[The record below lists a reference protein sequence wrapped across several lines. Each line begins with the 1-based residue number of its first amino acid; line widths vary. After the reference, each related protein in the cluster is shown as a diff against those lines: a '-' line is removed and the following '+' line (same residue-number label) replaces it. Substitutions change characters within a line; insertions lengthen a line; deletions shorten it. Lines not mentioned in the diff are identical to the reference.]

1 MAIVTAKE
9 WAIVPRSKDA
19 GLAGPISV
27 RKNTHKR
34 EILPPWNMPTD
45 PVKGLF
51 WFLHWLLK
59 VLVRFFWIPIIG
71 MTLYETYIN
80 GVVGGLFNGIVGGVI
95 TLLVGLVVWGLL
107 YGILLGFNVGTSITR
122 TFSEVNRMQ
131 QNFSSRRPFYPFPD
145 AEENVVE
152 GTITDLEEER
162 KKRRR
167 E

>member
-1 MAIVTAKE
+1 MLNWYE
-9 WAIVPRSKDA
+9 LVPCTEAD
-19 GLAGPISV
+19 V
-27 RKNTHKR
+27 RKNTRKR
-34 EILPPWNMPTD
+34 KILPPWNMPGD

-51 WFLHWLLK
+51 WFLHWVLK

-80 GVVGGLFNGIVGGVI
+80 GVVDGLFNGIVGGVI

-107 YGILLGFNVGTSITR
+107 FAILLGFKLSTQITH
-122 TFSEVNRMQ
+122 TLSDVNRMQ
-131 QNFSSRRPFYPFPD
+131 QNFSSRRPFSPFSD
-145 AEENVVE
+145 VEENVVE

>member
-1 MAIVTAKE
+1 MSPYWYNMLTGTNRAIARRAE
-9 WAIVPRSKDA
+9 
-19 GLAGPISV
+19 V
-27 RKNTHKR
+27 RKKIRKR
-34 EILPPWNMPTD
+34 EILPPWNMPAD

-80 GVVGGLFNGIVGGVI
+80 GVVGGLFNGVVGGVI
-95 TLLVGLVVWGLL
+95 TLLVGLVVWVLL
-107 YGILLGFNVGTSITR
+107 YALLLCFNVGTKIRDTISD
-122 TFSEVNRMQ
+122 VNRMQ
-131 QNFSSRRPFYPFPD
+131 QNFSSRRPFYPFSD
-145 AEENVVE
+145 AEDNVVE

>member
-1 MAIVTAKE
+1 MLNWYELVQCTEADV
-9 WAIVPRSKDA
+9 
-19 GLAGPISV
+19 G
-27 RKNTHKR
+27 KNTRKR
-34 EILPPWNMPTD
+34 EILPPWNMPGD

-107 YGILLGFNVGTSITR
+107 YGILLGFNVGTKVTH

>member
-1 MAIVTAKE
+1 MLTGMNSCNARRAK
-9 WAIVPRSKDA
+9 
-19 GLAGPISV
+19 V
-27 RKNTHKR
+27 RKNIRKR
-34 EILPPWNMPTD
+34 KILPPWNMPTD

-71 MTLYETYIN
+71 MVLYETYIN
-80 GVVGGLFNGIVGGVI
+80 GVVGGLFNGLVGGVI
-95 TLLVGLVVWGLL
+95 TLLVGLGVWIFL
-107 YGILLGFNVGTSITR
+107 YAILLGFNVGTKITH
-122 TFSEVNRMQ
+122 TLSDVNQMQ
-131 QNFSSRRPFYPFPD
+131 QRFSSRRPIYPFPD
-145 AEENVVE
+145 AEENIVE